1 MSQPLL
7 SASQI
12 FDAVD
17 LKEDVVDVTE
27 WGGKI
32 RLVQLTAAESMQLT
46 RDMDTKEN
54 VGNGMYLMLVYSA
67 RNEQNERLFTLDDV
81 EKLKLKNFNV
91 LNMLQNRALRLNAM
105 TVPEREALK
114 KD

>member
-17 LKEDVVDVTE
+17 LKDDVVSVPE
-27 WGGKI
+27 WGGSI
-32 RLVQLTAAESMQLT
+32 RLVQLTAEESMQLT
-46 RDMDTKEN
+46 KEMLTAE
-54 VGNGMYLMLVYSA
+54 GAANGIYLMLVYSA
-67 RNEQNERLFTLDDV
+67 RDAEGKRLFTLEDI
-81 EKLKLKNFNV
+81 ERLKFKNFNV
-91 LNMLQNRALRLNAM
+91 LNMLQTRSLALNHMDAKS
-105 TVPEREALK
+105 REALK